1 MGSTKNNKRADN
13 DGDLCD
19 TARQLHRRRANGG
32 LYLRYLLGEKAMTT
46 QKQELSTETRLLR
59 RKRWAWYFYDFGNS
73 AYAAVV
79 LLAVYSAYFQGTVV
93 GGAQGSRLWGLSV
106 GVAMF
111 IVAAISP
118 VLGAIADFSR
128 SKKQFLIGFTAVAC
142 VFTAALFFVQKGDI
156 FIGILFFI
164 LAEIGYRGGQVFYDA
179 MLPEIAN
186 EHDIGRISGYG
197 WALGS
202 AGGVLCLLIILPLI
216 MIFPGPFMVR
226 ISFII
231 TAAYYALSSLPIF
244 LTIKQESLPQPPVGE
259 TYLTLGF
266 RRIWT
271 TIKAARKYHD
281 FLKFVISFVVYN
293 SGVMMAMNFAAI
305 IGAVLFGMQQTEL
318 IAFVI
323 LVQVTNVVGA
333 YLLGHLVD
341 RIGAKPAMVLSIML
355 MVAAVGWMFVAQ
367 TMLTF
372 FFVGALAGFA
382 MAGIQSISR
391 TMVGALSPAGQSAE
405 FYGFFAVAGTLSS
418 VAGPAIF
425 GAVAYRMAVWY
436 QNVQGLTELAAEQ
449 AGQRVAVLGMAVAL
463 LLGLAVLAS
472 VSQSRARAT
481 YRLAVKS

>member
-1 MGSTKNNKRADN
+1 
-13 DGDLCD
+13 
-19 TARQLHRRRANGG
+19 
-32 LYLRYLLGEKAMTT
+32 MTT
-46 QKQELSTETRLLR
+46 QTHTSTMEAKLLR

-106 GVAMF
+106 GIAMF

-118 VLGAIADFSR
+118 VLGAIADYSR
-128 SKKQFLIGFTAVAC
+128 SKKQFLIGFTVLAC
-142 VFTAALFFVQKGDI
+142 VFTAALFFVQAGDI

-179 MLPEIAN
+179 MLPEIAD

-202 AGGVLCLLIILPLI
+202 FGGVLCLLIILPLI
-216 MIFPGPFMVR
+216 MIFEGPLMVR
-226 ISFII
+226 LAFVI
-231 TAAYYALSSLPIF
+231 TAVYYAISSLPIF
-244 LTIKQESLPQPPVGE
+244 LTIKQESVPQQPPAGE
-259 TYLTLGF
+259 TYLSLGF
-266 RRIWT
+266 NRIWT
-271 TIKAARKYHD
+271 TIREARKYHD
-281 FLKFVISFVVYN
+281 FLKFVVSFIVYN

-305 IGAVLFGMQQTEL
+305 IGAVLFGMDQTEL

-341 RIGAKPAMVLSIML
+341 RIGAKPAMVLSILL
-355 MVAAVGWMFVAQ
+355 MVAAVGWMFLAQ
-367 TMLTF
+367 TMQAF
-372 FFVGALAGFA
+372 FMVGALAGFA

-391 TMVGALSPAGQSAE
+391 TMVGALSPEGQSAE

-425 GAVAYRMAVWY
+425 GAVAYRVALWY

-449 AGQRVAVLGMAVAL
+449 AGQRVAVLGMGLAL

-481 YRLAVKS
+481 YKLAVKS

>member
-1 MGSTKNNKRADN
+1 
-13 DGDLCD
+13 
-19 TARQLHRRRANGG
+19 
-32 LYLRYLLGEKAMTT
+32 MTT
-46 QKQELSTETRLLR
+46 QTHTSTMEAKLLR

-106 GVAMF
+106 GIAMF

-118 VLGAIADFSR
+118 VLGAIADYSR
-128 SKKQFLIGFTAVAC
+128 SKKQFLIGFTVLAC
-142 VFTAALFFVQKGDI
+142 VFTAALFFVQAGDI

-179 MLPEIAN
+179 MLPEIAD

-202 AGGVLCLLIILPLI
+202 FGGVLCLLIILPLI
-216 MIFPGPFMVR
+216 MIFEGPLMVR
-226 ISFII
+226 LAFVI
-231 TAAYYALSSLPIF
+231 TAVYYAISSLPIF
-244 LTIKQESLPQPPVGE
+244 LTIKQESVPQQPPAGE
-259 TYLTLGF
+259 TYLSLGF
-266 RRIWT
+266 NRIWT
-271 TIKAARKYHD
+271 TIREARKYHD
-281 FLKFVISFVVYN
+281 FLKFVVSFVVYN

-305 IGAVLFGMQQTEL
+305 IGAVLFGMDQTEL

-341 RIGAKPAMVLSIML
+341 RIGAKPAMVLSILL
-355 MVAAVGWMFVAQ
+355 MVAAVGWMFLAQ
-367 TMLTF
+367 TMQAF
-372 FFVGALAGFA
+372 FMVGALAGFA

-391 TMVGALSPAGQSAE
+391 TMVGALSPEGQSAE

-425 GAVAYRMAVWY
+425 GAVAYRVALWY

-449 AGQRVAVLGMAVAL
+449 AGQRVAVLGMGLAL

-481 YRLAVKS
+481 YKLAVKS

>member
-1 MGSTKNNKRADN
+1 MVAETKLSMD
-13 DGDLCD
+13 
-19 TARQLHRRRANGG
+19 
-32 LYLRYLLGEKAMTT
+32 EK
-46 QKQELSTETRLLR
+46 LLR

-79 LLAVYSAYFQGTVV
+79 LLAVYAAYFQGQVV

-128 SKKQFLIGFTAVAC
+128 AKKQFLLGFTALAC
-142 VFTAALFFVQKGDI
+142 IFTAALFFVQPGDV

-179 MLPEIAN
+179 LLPEIAD
-186 EHDIGRISGYG
+186 EHDIGRISGIG

-202 AGGVLCLLIILPLI
+202 GGGVLCLLIILPLI
-216 MIFPGPFMVR
+216 MIFEGPFMVR
-226 ISFII
+226 LSFVI
-231 TAAYYALSSLPIF
+231 TAIYFAISSIPIF
-244 LTIKQESLPQPPVGE
+244 LIIKQDSLSEPPVRE
-259 TYLTLGF
+259 ESYLALGF
-266 RRIWT
+266 RRIWK
-271 TIKAARKYHD
+271 TIKAARDYSD
-281 FLKFVISFVVYN
+281 FLKFVASFVIYN

-305 IGAVLFGMQQTEL
+305 IGAVLFGMEQTEL

-323 LVQVTNVVGA
+323 LVQITNVAGA

-341 RIGAKPAMVLSIML
+341 RIGAKPAMVLSILL
-355 MVAAVGWMFVAQ
+355 MVVAVALMFLAQ
-367 TMLTF
+367 TMAFF

-405 FYGFFAVAGTLSS
+405 FYGFFAVAGTISS

-425 GAVAYRMAVWY
+425 GALAYRMALWY
-436 QNVQGLTELAAEQ
+436 QNVQGLPELVAEQ
-449 AGQRVAVLGMAVAL
+449 AGQRVAVLSMGVAL
-463 LLGLAVLAS
+463 LLGLGVLAS
-472 VSQSRARAT
+472 VSQARAKAT
-481 YRLAVKS
+481 YKLAVES

>member
-1 MGSTKNNKRADN
+1 M
-13 DGDLCD
+13 
-19 TARQLHRRRANGG
+19 TAPTR
-32 LYLRYLLGEKAMTT
+32 
-46 QKQELSTETRLLR
+46 ELAHDAKLLR

-118 VLGAIADFSR
+118 VLGAIADYSR
-128 SKKQFLIGFTAVAC
+128 SKKQFLIGFTALAC
-142 VFTAALFFVQKGDI
+142 IFTAALFFVQQGDI

-179 MLPEIAN
+179 MLPEIAD

-216 MIFPGPFMVR
+216 MIFQGPFMVR
-226 ISFII
+226 LSFVI

-244 LTIKQESLPQPPVGE
+244 LTIKQESVPQPPPPGE

-271 TIKAARKYHD
+271 TIKAAGKYHD
-281 FLKFVISFVVYN
+281 FLKFVVSFVVYN

-305 IGAVLFGMQQTEL
+305 IGAVLFGMDQTEL

-341 RIGAKPAMVLSIML
+341 RIGAKPAMVLSILL
-355 MVAAVGWMFVAQ
+355 MVAAVGWMFLAQ
-367 TMLTF
+367 TMIAF

-425 GAVAYRMAVWY
+425 GAVAYRMATWY
-436 QNVQGLTELAAEQ
+436 QNAQGLTELAAEQ
-449 AGQRVAVLGMAVAL
+449 AGQRVAVLGMGIAL
-463 LLGLAVLAS
+463 ILGLVVLTS
-472 VSQSRARAT
+472 VSQARASAT
-481 YRLAVKS
+481 YKLAVKS

>member
-1 MGSTKNNKRADN
+1 
-13 DGDLCD
+13 
-19 TARQLHRRRANGG
+19 
-32 LYLRYLLGEKAMTT
+32 MTT
-46 QKQELSTETRLLR
+46 NSRKLTMEARLLR

-142 VFTAALFFVQKGDI
+142 VFTASLFFVRQGDI
-156 FIGILFFI
+156 FIGILFFV

-179 MLPEIAN
+179 MLPEIAD

-226 ISFII
+226 LSFVI
-231 TAAYYALSSLPIF
+231 TAIYYAVSSLPIF
-244 LTIKQESLPQPPVGE
+244 LTIKQESIPQPPPEGE
-259 TYLTLGF
+259 TYLSLGF
-266 RRIWT
+266 RRIWK
-271 TIKAARKYHD
+271 TIKAAGKYHD
-281 FLKFVISFVVYN
+281 FLKFVVSFVVYN

-305 IGAVLFGMQQTEL
+305 IGAVLFGMEQTEL

-341 RIGAKPAMVLSIML
+341 RIGAKSAMVLSILL
-355 MVAAVGWMFVAQ
+355 MVVAVGWMFLAQ
-367 TMLTF
+367 TMEVF
-372 FFVGALAGFA
+372 FMVGALAGFA

-418 VAGPAIF
+418 VVGPAIF
-425 GAVAYRMAVWY
+425 GAVAYRMALWY
-436 QNVQGLTELAAEQ
+436 QNVQGLSELAAEQ

-472 VSQSRARAT
+472 VSQARARAT
-481 YRLAVKS
+481 YKLAVKS